1 MSSVST
7 SMLVAAATVQRARGD
22 PGAED
27 AAIARACLRLCGG
40 GGPGLLRL
48 VDSAPGRILLAL
60 LERLL
65 LPGLRAH
72 YAWRKRRIAQWAG
85 QACIDGSAQLL
96 LIGAGYDGL
105 GCALAR
111 RHPDLHVFEL
121 DREVSVAIKRRALE
135 QLSLHPPRLHLLA
148 TDLMHAD
155 PLATLRDCAEFD
167 AGRPTLCVAEGVLMY
182 LSWPQ
187 ARALLSRLA
196 RELASPAIVATAM
209 ETRDGLPGFRR
220 EHAWVRPWLR
230 RRGEPF
236 LWGCDRPELPALL
249 GACGLRLQA
258 LADPAEP
265 GDPDPS
271 PGEWLF
277 LARRIGAS
285 GAAPPH

>member
-1 MSSVST
+1 MSRVST
-7 SMLVAAATVQRARGD
+7 SMLVAAATVQHARGQ
-22 PGAED
+22 PGNED
-27 AAIARACLRLCGG
+27 AAIARACLRLCGNAG
-40 GGPGLLRL
+40 TGLLRL
-48 VDSAPGRILLAL
+48 IDSAPGRILLAL

-72 YAWRKRRIAQWAG
+72 YAWRKRRIAQWAR
-85 QACIDGSAQLL
+85 QACIDGSAQVL

-111 RHPDLHVFEL
+111 QHPELRVFEL
-121 DREVSVAIKRRALE
+121 DRDASVAIKRRALE
-135 QLSLHPPRLHLLA
+135 QLGLHPPRLQLLA
-148 TDLMHAD
+148 TDLMYAD
-155 PLATLRDCAEFD
+155 PLTTLRDCTEFD

-187 ARALLSRLA
+187 TRALLSRLA
-196 RELASPAIVATAM
+196 QELASPTIVATAM

-236 LWGCDRPELPALL
+236 LWGCDRTELPALL
-249 GACGLRLQA
+249 GACGLTLQA
-258 LADPAEP
+258 LADPAASD
-265 GDPDPS
+265 DPDPS

>member
-1 MSSVST
+1 MSPVST
-7 SMLVAAATVQRARGD
+7 SMLVAAATVQRARGQ
-22 PGAED
+22 PGSED
-27 AAIARACLRLCGG
+27 AAIARACLRLCGTAG
-40 GGPGLLRL
+40 TGLLRL
-48 VDSAPGRILLAL
+48 IDSAPGRILLAL

-72 YAWRKRRIAQWAG
+72 YAWRKRRIAQWAR
-85 QACIDGSAQLL
+85 QACVDGSAQVL

-111 RHPDLHVFEL
+111 QHPELHVFEL
-121 DREVSVAIKRRALE
+121 DRDASVAIKRRALQ
-135 QLSLHPPRLHLLA
+135 QLGLHPPHLQLLA
-148 TDLMHAD
+148 TDLTHAD
-155 PLATLRDCAEFD
+155 PLASLRDCGDFD

-182 LSWPQ
+182 LSWSRAQ
-187 ARALLSRLA
+187 ALLRRLA
-196 RELASPAIVATAM
+196 QELASPTVVATAM
-209 ETRDGLPGFRR
+209 ERRDELLGFRR

-236 LWGCDRPELPALL
+236 LWGCGRTELPAWL

-258 LADPAEP
+258 LADPADP

-285 GAAPPH
+285 DTAPPR